1 MGASTDVVIKLYE
14 CFGRGDLQCVASL
27 VAEPVD
33 WEFAAPKSIPY
44 SGRRKNRDE
53 VVKFFTD
60 IPKAD
65 QIQAFEPREF
75 LEAGEHV
82 TVLGWEKTTAVESGR
97 LWESEWVH
105 VFTVKDGRVT
115 RFRGFYDTAARYV

>member
-14 CFGRGDLQCVASL
+14 CFGRGDLQGVASL

-97 LWESEWVH
+97 LWESEWEH